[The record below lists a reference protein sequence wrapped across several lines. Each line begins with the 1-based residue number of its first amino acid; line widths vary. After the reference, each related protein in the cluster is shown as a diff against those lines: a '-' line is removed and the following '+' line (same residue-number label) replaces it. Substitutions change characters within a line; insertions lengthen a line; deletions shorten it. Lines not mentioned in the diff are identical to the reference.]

1 MVRYKYSRWDGS
13 QQVFDPDHDQII
25 EELSDDV
32 LAHGDIMRA
41 LREMFQRGMGDQKQ
55 ERIQG
60 LRELM
65 ERLKEQRQ
73 QQLQR
78 YNLDSVMQDL
88 KERLEQIIDTER
100 KGIDRRVQE
109 ARQQLNE
116 SPTEEAQQMQ
126 EPMKLLQERADKGR
140 ELLDNLPESP
150 GGQIRE
156 LNEYDFM
163 DEEARRM
170 FQELLDMLNQRMME
184 NLFQDMRQQLQGM
197 TPEQMEALKDMLSA
211 LNQMLGDAREGRDP
225 GFESFM
231 QQYGHLF
238 GPNPPQ
244 SLEDL
249 LEGMNR
255 QMSQMDSLLNSMS
268 PQMRQELEELLDAAL
283 DQETL
288 EELEE
293 LAAQMGALFPR
304 DDLRNEF
311 PFMGDESLTLDQAM
325 ELMRQLQDMDELE
338 KKIREVGRKGNIQ
351 DLDPGKVEEVLG
363 EEARRNLERMQRIVQ
378 QLEEAGYLKRQG
390 DRLELTPRGIKK
402 LALKALKEV
411 FAQLKKDRIGS
422 HDIYTRGFS
431 GEHSGETKIF
441 EFGDPFDVDF
451 QKTLMNAITREGPA
465 TPVRLDP
472 KDLEIHYSE
481 NMAQAATI
489 LLLDQSR
496 SMGLYGSFLAA
507 KKVALALYYLI
518 RSQFPRDKFH
528 VIGFS
533 DYAMEIKGDD
543 LPELTWNAWVS
554 GTNMHHALMLS
565 RQLLHKAKVA
575 TKQIIMITD
584 GEPTA
589 HLEGTRAY
597 FAYPPSYR
605 TIQETLKEVKRC
617 TQAGITINTFMLES
631 TYDLLDFVDKM
642 TRINKGRA
650 FFTTPDKL
658 GQFVLVDYMSNRRK
672 RLN

>member
-32 LAHGDIMRA
+32 LAHGDVMRA

-244 SLEDL
+244 SLEEL

-402 LALKALKEV
+402 LALKALREV

-543 LPELTWNAWVS
+543 LPEFTWNAWVS

>member
-13 QQVFDPDHDQII
+13 QQVFEPDHDQII
-25 EELSDDV
+25 EELSNDV
-32 LAHGDIMRA
+32 MAHGDIMRA
-41 LREMFQRGMGDQKQ
+41 LREMFQRGMGDQRQ
-55 ERIQG
+55 ERVQG
-60 LRELM
+60 LRELI
-65 ERLKEQRQ
+65 ERLREQRQ

-88 KERLEQIIDTER
+88 KERLEKIIDTER

-116 SPTEEAQQMQ
+116 SPTEEAQRMQ

-140 ELLDNLPESP
+140 EFLDNLPESP
-150 GGQIRE
+150 GGQVRE

-170 FQELLDMLNQRMME
+170 FQELLDMLNQRMMQ
-184 NLFQDMRQQLQGM
+184 NFFQDMRQQLQGM

-231 QQYGHLF
+231 QQYGNLF

-244 SLEDL
+244 SLEEL
-249 LEGMNR
+249 LERMNR

-268 PQMRQELEELLDAAL
+268 PQMRRELDELMDAAL

-304 DDLRNEF
+304 DDFRNEF

-363 EEARRNLERMQRIVQ
+363 EEARRDLERMQRIVQ

-402 LALKALKEV
+402 LAQKALKEV

-441 EFGDPFDVDF
+441 EFGDPFDLDF
-451 QKTLMNAITREGPA
+451 QKTLMNAITREGPV
-465 TPVRLDP
+465 TPVRLTP

-496 SMGLYGSFLAA
+496 SMGLNGSFLAA

-565 RQLLHKAKVA
+565 RQLLQKAKVA

-672 RLN
+672 RFG

>member
-13 QQVFDPDHDQII
+13 QEAFDPDHDQII
-25 EELSDDV
+25 EELSNDV
-32 LAHGDIMRA
+32 LAHGDVMRA
-41 LREMFQRGMGDQKQ
+41 LREMFQRGMGDQQQ

-116 SPTEEAQQMQ
+116 SPAEEAQQMQ
-126 EPMKLLQERADKGR
+126 EPMRLLQERADRGG
-140 ELLDNLPESP
+140 ESLDSLPESP
-150 GGQIRE
+150 GGQLRE

-184 NLFQDMRQQLQGM
+184 NFFQDMRQQLQGM
-197 TPEQMEALKDMLSA
+197 TPEQMEALKDMLGA
-211 LNQMLGDAREGRDP
+211 LNQMLGDAREGLDP

-244 SLEDL
+244 SLEEL
-249 LEGMNR
+249 MESMNR
-255 QMSQMDSLLNSMS
+255 QMSQMDSLMNSMS
-268 PQMRQELEELLDAAL
+268 PQMRQELEELLDATL

-288 EELEE
+288 EELGE

-311 PFMGDESLTLDQAM
+311 PIMGDESLTLVQAL
-325 ELMRQLQDMDELE
+325 ELMRQLQGLDELE

-351 DLDPGKVEEVLG
+351 DLDPGKVEEILG

-378 QLEEAGYLKRQG
+378 QLEEAGYLKREG

-402 LALKALKEV
+402 LAQKALKEV

-451 QKTLMNAITREGPA
+451 QKTLMNAITREGPT
-465 TPVRLDP
+465 TPVRLNP

-481 NMAQAATI
+481 NMTQAATI

-565 RQLLHKAKVA
+565 RQLLHKSKVP

-650 FFTTPDKL
+650 FFTTPDQL

-672 RLN
+672 RLG

>member
-1 MVRYKYSRWDGS
+1 M
-13 QQVFDPDHDQII
+13 
-25 EELSDDV
+25 
-32 LAHGDIMRA
+32 
-41 LREMFQRGMGDQKQ
+41 
-55 ERIQG
+55 
-60 LRELM
+60 
-65 ERLKEQRQ
+65 
-73 QQLQR
+73 QR

-116 SPTEEAQQMQ
+116 SHTEEAQQMQ

-244 SLEDL
+244 SLEEL

-293 LAAQMGALFPR
+293 LAAQMGALFSR

-431 GEHSGETKIF
+431 GEHSGETNIF